1 MASPACSASLSLAR
15 FFTLFRT
22 RRWRSRSPS
31 SPRPTNDSGPALIIT
46 GPDGNLWFTETNVD
60 NIGKITI
67 AGVITEFTP
76 PTLGGA
82 PFVLTAGPDGNLWFT
97 ESTAGRIGKITPPL
111 A

>member
-1 MASPACSASLSLAR
+1 MAQSITEFA
-15 FFTLFRT
+15 T
-22 RRWRSRSPS
+22 
-31 SPRPTNDSGPALIIT
+31 PTNDSGPALIIT